1 VLLSGSGSD
10 GTEGLKHIKSAGG
23 ITFAQDSESAEFAQM
38 PSHAINAGCVDMVLA
53 PAAIAQKLVALRDHP
68 FAQDEGLN
76 PPIAAPFKRCWSCS
90 GSIPVLISRTTSKA
104 PSRGEFGAECCSSTL
119 KRTRSTSSCFA
130 TTPTNAPPSL
140 AQDFLINVTALFRD
154 PEVFD
159 EIKLKVLPHLL
170 EHKENGEGLRVWVP
184 GCSTG
189 EEAYS
194 LAIIIAE
201 YLGENDL
208 EVPVQIFATDLDGAA
223 IATARGGVY
232 TTQQVALL
240 TRSRLHRYFV
250 NTAQG
255 HFQVKK
261 KYAAIAS
268 FRSRTSRR
276 TLPLPDSTL

>member
-1 VLLSGSGSD
+1 MLELLWQHSGFDFSHYKQS
-10 GTEGLKHIKSAGG
+10 TIERRIRRRMLLKHTEK
-23 ITFAQDSESAEFAQM
+23 DSQYLE
-38 PSHAINAGCVDMVLA
+38 L
-53 PAAIAQKLVALRDHP
+53 LRND
-68 FAQDEGLN
+68 ANE
-76 PPIAAPFKRCWSCS
+76 R
-90 GSIPVLISRTTSKA
+90 
-104 PSRGEFGAECCSSTL
+104 
-119 KRTRSTSSCFA
+119 A
-130 TTPTNAPPSL
+130 TL